1 MSSIEIVFVAKI
13 SELLLVSEALKFQ
26 ISPAVDLNQRITASM
41 TERIPFRGRPIGES
55 CVLIVG
61 GTAGVGLATAI
72 EFALAGAP
80 AIALIGRNVERG
92 QQACAVVRGR
102 APNVKVCHIAADASD
117 LAQAVRGAEEAKREL
132 GGGIDVLVNST
143 VGPFVPRLLH
153 DTPPE
158 DIAPILLGQ
167 LLAPLLMS
175 RLVLPWMREQRGGLI
190 VNIAS
195 DAGKLATPGEAVIG
209 AGMAGII
216 MFTRALAMEAKR
228 DGVRVNALTPSL
240 IEGTLTYD
248 RVTNDGFSA
257 KLFEK
262 AAKMAHLGLTQPEDL
277 AHLIVFLARPE
288 AARITGQSISPN
300 GGISAA

>member
-1 MSSIEIVFVAKI
+1 
-13 SELLLVSEALKFQ
+13 
-26 ISPAVDLNQRITASM
+26 M
-41 TERIPFRGRPIGES
+41 TERPPFTVQPIS
-55 CVLIVG
+55 RSRVLIAG

-80 AIALIGRNVERG
+80 AIALIGRNAERG
-92 QQACAVVRGR
+92 RQACAAVRQH
-102 APNVKVCHIAADASD
+102 APGVAVSHIACDAGNAVA
-117 LAQAVRGAEEAKREL
+117 AQEGAQEARRL
-132 GGGIDVLVNST
+132 LGGIDVLVNST

-153 DTPPE
+153 ETPLE
-158 DIAPILLGQ
+158 DIGPMLLGQ
-167 LLAPLLMS
+167 LMAPLLMS

-195 DAGKLATPGEAVIG
+195 DAGKVATPGETVIG
-209 AGMAGII
+209 AGMAGIV

-228 DGVRVNALTPSL
+228 DGVRVNVLTPSL

-248 RVTNDGFSA
+248 RVTHDGFSA

-262 AAKMAHLGLTQPEDL
+262 AAKMAHLGITQPDDL
-277 AHLIVFLARPE
+277 AHLILFLARPE
-288 AARITGQSISPN
+288 AARITGQAISPN